1 MSRVSRLHFAIAA
14 VATLLAQGSL
24 SAQSLPPGQTLPPA
38 RGPEVPLLGFLSS
51 DSPVSLRPIIG
62 SPGAI
67 VVGSEIALPGD
78 VTRVTPAPGQR
89 FAIVERSGSSEL
101 TILRLGAT
109 EARTEEPLSGTFAH
123 TDSIAFSPSGRVA
136 LLYSASL
143 QQAQVITGL
152 PSGQVAQSLDLT
164 PLNGVPVTSLAV
176 GDDAQTA
183 LVGVSNG
190 SSGSVWSFTAGQSP
204 RQVLQLGSPV
214 AMRFLAGSEDAVV
227 ADSLW
232 QQVSLLTGG
241 AQASGARLLAGAA
254 QGLSTPSDLEISAD
268 QRRVWIADTSGSLL
282 GVDLNSGATTTTASP
297 FAPAKLASLA
307 GRAAFLV
314 TSSDNAS
321 SGVWVPASPS
331 PASSTLDLWRLTGG
345 GK

>member
-1 MSRVSRLHFAIAA
+1 MSRVSRLYLAIAA
-14 VATLLAQGSL
+14 SGTLI
-24 SAQSLPPGQTLPPA
+24 AQSLPPA
-38 RGPEVPLLGFLSS
+38 HGPEIPLLGFLSS
-51 DSPVSLRPIIG
+51 DSPLSVRPIVG

-67 VVGSEIALPGD
+67 VVGAEIALPGD

-101 TILRLGAT
+101 AILHLGAT
-109 EARTEEPLSGTFAH
+109 EARSEEPLPGAFGHA
-123 TDSIAFSPSGRVA
+123 DSIAFSPSGRVA
-136 LLYSASL
+136 LLYSASV

-176 GDDAQTA
+176 SDDAQTT

-190 SSGSVWSFTAGQSP
+190 SSGAVWSFAAGQPP
-204 RQVLQLGSPV
+204 RQVLQLGAPI
-214 AMRFLAGSEDAVV
+214 AMRFLADNQDAAV
-227 ADSLW
+227 ADSAW
-232 QQVSLLTGG
+232 QQVSLLTGV
-241 AQASGARLLAGAA
+241 AQQSSARLLAGAA

-268 QRRVWIADTSGSLL
+268 QTRVWIADASGSLL
-282 GVDLNSGATTTTASP
+282 SVDLSSGATTATASP

-307 GRAAFLV
+307 GRVAFLV

-321 SGVWVPASPS
+321 SGVWAPAAQSP
-331 PASSTLDLWRLTGG
+331 DMWRLSGG